1 MLIVLAI
8 SLGWMAGA
16 VVNYLADVL
25 PWKRKLSRP
34 FCLECQQEMLWVNY
48 LIWPRRCTQC
58 GKSRAWRV
66 WLVEMSAVTVS
77 LWLWLTPPD
86 RIGYGLGM
94 IIWIFFGIV
103 VVIDLEHR
111 LILHPISLAGAGL
124 GLVVGVYLHGL
135 IDTLLGGLAGFG
147 IMFLLYGLGIFFMK
161 VSSRMRGQPVEEDA
175 LGYGDVNLSGVL
187 GLMLGWPGILAGLTI
202 AILLGGVVSLI
213 YLLFTIVTRRYQA
226 FTAIPYGP
234 FLIAAAIALLF
245 FRGFLISNL

>member
-1 MLIVLAI
+1 MLIVLVI

-34 FCLECQQEMLWVNY
+34 FCLECQQEMPWINY
-48 LIWPRRCTQC
+48 LIWPRRCLQC

-66 WLVEMSAVTVS
+66 WLVELSAVAVS
-77 LWLWLTPPD
+77 LWLWLAPAD

-147 IMFLLYGLGIFFMK
+147 IMFLLYGLGIFFMQ
-161 VSSRMRGQPVEEDA
+161 VSSKMRAQPVEEDA

-202 AILLGGVVSLI
+202 AILLGGVVSLV
-213 YLLFTIVTRRYQA
+213 YLLITIVTRRYHA